1 MNDNRICTFGSR
13 AVSSVGLERYF
24 DRVEVTGSIPVQPT
38 VGKHTPIS
46 EELACPRGPELK
58 RVKKQSNEK
67 PAGYA
72 IFLRRKYLFIRAVVN
87 LNSTR
92 GCFAPASNDF
102 S

>member
-1 MNDNRICTFGSR
+1 
-13 AVSSVGLERYF
+13 
-24 DRVEVTGSIPVQPT
+24 
-38 VGKHTPIS
+38 
-46 EELACPRGPELK
+46 LK